1 MAPKIIAY
9 IKSVNKIQIVTNVTS
24 EGIVV
29 IMEIIVP
36 LSKISRFVSFMDFSS
51 SDNNRILKNGN
62 KNQRLVI

>member
-36 LSKISRFVSFMDFSS
+36 LSKISRFVSFMDFSP
-51 SDNNRILKNGN
+51 SDNN
-62 KNQRLVI
+62 